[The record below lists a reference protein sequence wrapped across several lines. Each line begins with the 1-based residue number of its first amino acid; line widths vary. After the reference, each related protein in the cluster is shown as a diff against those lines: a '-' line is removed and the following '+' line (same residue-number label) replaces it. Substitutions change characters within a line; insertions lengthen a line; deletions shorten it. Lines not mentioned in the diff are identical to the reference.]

1 MIRAVVIEDDARS
14 RALLASYLQELP
26 GLEVVGEAADGLE
39 GRNLIEGLR
48 PDAVFL
54 DVELPGLSGPRLAQ
68 SLIEPRP
75 ALVFVT
81 AHAEHAVEAFRLGAV
96 HYLMKPVNRVEL
108 AQALTRLYPSQGRR
122 EWLRIPAR
130 IRGQLRLLDPQE
142 VEALV
147 ADLGDCQAWTSE
159 GVLRVE
165 GTLAQ
170 WEERLAPVGF
180 LRVHRNALVRL
191 ESIQG
196 LEDGIL
202 TLPRGSLP
210 LSRRRREEVER
221 ALGLRKAPGPS
232 ATLRP

>member
-14 RALLASYLQELP
+14 RSLLVDYLQELP

-39 GRNLIEGLR
+39 GRDLIERLR

-54 DVELPGLSGPRLAQ
+54 DVELPGLSGPRLART
-68 SLIEPRP
+68 LVEPRS

-81 AHAEHAVEAFRLGAV
+81 AHAEHAVEAFRLGAA

-108 AQALTRLYPSQGRR
+108 AQALTRLYPAQARR

-130 IRGQLRLLDPQE
+130 TRGRLRLLDPQE

-147 ADLGDCQAWTSE
+147 ADLGDCQAWTRE
-159 GVLRVE
+159 GALRVE

-170 WEERLAPVGF
+170 WEERLAPAGF

-191 ESIQG
+191 EAIQG
-196 LEDGIL
+196 LEEGVL
-202 TLPRGSLP
+202 QLPSGSLP
-210 LSRRRREEVER
+210 LSRRRREELQL
-221 ALGLRKAPGPS
+221 ALELRIPAPAAMP
-232 ATLRP
+232 RP

>member
-14 RALLASYLQELP
+14 RTLLASYLQELP

-39 GRNLIEGLR
+39 GRDLIERLR

-54 DVELPGLSGPRLAQ
+54 DVELPGLSGPQLAR
-68 SLIEPRP
+68 SLVEPRP

-81 AHAEHAVEAFRLGAV
+81 AHAEHAVEAFRLGAA

-108 AQALTRLYPSQGRR
+108 AQALTRLYPAQARH
-122 EWLRIPAR
+122 EWLHIPAR
-130 IRGQLRLLDPQE
+130 SRGRLRLLDPQE

-147 ADLGDCQAWTSE
+147 ADLGDCQAWSSE

-191 ESIQG
+191 EAIQG
-196 LEDGIL
+196 LEAGVIQ
-202 TLPRGSLP
+202 LPSGSLP
-210 LSRRRREEVER
+210 LSRRRREELEQALER
-221 ALGLRKAPGPS
+221 RIPGPA
-232 ATLRP
+232 ATPRP

>member
-1 MIRAVVIEDDARS
+1 VIRAVVIEDDARS
-14 RALLASYLQELP
+14 RTLLVGYLQELP
-26 GLEVVGEAADGLE
+26 GIEVVGEAAEGLE
-39 GRNLIEGLR
+39 GRSLIESLR

-54 DVELPGLSGPRLAQ
+54 DVEMPGLSGPRLAQ
-68 SLIEPRP
+68 SLAEPRP

-81 AHAEHAVEAFRLGAV
+81 AHAEHAVEAFRLGAA

-108 AQALTRLYPSQGRR
+108 AQALTRLYPAQARR

-130 IRGQLRLLDPQE
+130 VRGHVRLLDPHE

-170 WEERLAPVGF
+170 WEERLRSCGF
-180 LRVHRNALVRL
+180 LRAHRNALVRV
-191 ESIQG
+191 EAIQS
-196 LEDGIL
+196 LQEDGTLWLSTGQL
-202 TLPRGSLP
+202 T

-221 ALGLRKAPGPS
+221 ALGLH
-232 ATLRP
+232 